1 MAVLRFSFLAV
12 SLATVLMGASLGV
25 AGDSTTAI
33 VNRTA
38 LDAGVIMVISNTDGK
53 GDCDCSESLYGGQGQ
68 TSSTSGVEAGPV
80 TIIPAAAKPIIWEP
94 TEETDIRAFAED
106 SSSSDATSGNTLACA
121 ESKNCE
127 IPLVRA
133 TMIYSQLRCR
143 WIRLG
148 MRRIKRPRS
157 RSAISMMRLRS

>member
-1 MAVLRFSFLAV
+1 MAVLRFTFLAV
-12 SLATVLMGASLGV
+12 SLATVLMGTSLGV

-80 TIIPAAAKPIIWEP
+80 TIIPAAASPVPGVPARRKALQRL
-94 TEETDIRAFAED
+94 TEVNSRNIFA
-106 SSSSDATSGNTLACA
+106 
-121 ESKNCE
+121 
-127 IPLVRA
+127 P
-133 TMIYSQLRCR
+133 
-143 WIRLG
+143 
-148 MRRIKRPRS
+148 RR
-157 RSAISMMRLRS
+157 